1 MSAEK
6 IQIPD
11 DAAAIVTADIGLTM
25 GEGGTDVSMETADVV
40 LMADKLMQLSH
51 AYSLSKVTIRNMKQ
65 NTIFAVA
72 VVFVLLYGVLNGTV
86 HLASGMFI
94 HEASVLLV
102 ILNAMRLI
110 RFNHKRK
117 KPDGNLVSVHA

>member
-1 MSAEK
+1 
-6 IQIPD
+6 
-11 DAAAIVTADIGLTM
+11 DIGIAM

-40 LMADKLMQLSH
+40 LMADRLMQFSH
-51 AYSLSKVTIRNMKQ
+51 AFSLSKATIRNMKQ
-65 NTIFAVA
+65 NTFFAIGIA
-72 VVFVLLYGVLNGTV
+72 SVLLAGVLAGEV

-110 RFNHKRK
+110 RFNQKVMKAKEHK
-117 KPDGNLVSVHA
+117 LQAAHA